1 MILYGLNAVSET
13 RKWVN
18 VDKKQKK
25 SSPDEQLFRQEMNDV
40 VPLKLRPTTSSKAPR
55 TPARKRRQETIT
67 ANSVGTFL
75 SVTDDQTHSDADD
88 GSSHRKHGVQKRVMQ
103 KLKRGRFPIGEQL
116 DLHHMSTETGHM
128 ALLEFI
134 ADAQRRKL
142 ECVRIIHG
150 KGLRSE
156 RGPRLRLMTRQ
167 LMRDHPQVLA
177 FTACKPA
184 DGGSGAMDVLLKS
197 T

>member
-1 MILYGLNAVSET
+1 M
-13 RKWVN
+13 
-18 VDKKQKK
+18 DKKQKYL
-25 SSPDEQLFRQEMNDV
+25 SLDEQLFQQEMNDV
-40 VPLKLRPTTSSKAPR
+40 VPLKASPTTDSKAPR
-55 TPARKRRQETIT
+55 KPARKRGPETVAINP
-67 ANSVGTFL
+67 AGIFL
-75 SVTDDQTHSDADD
+75 PSTDDQIHSDAAD
-88 GSSHRKHGVQKRVMQ
+88 GSSHRKHGVQKRIMQ
-103 KLKRGRFPIGEQL
+103 KLKRGRFPVGGQL

-134 ADAQRRKL
+134 ADAQRNKL

-156 RGPRLRLMTRQ
+156 SGPRLQLMTRQ

-197 T
+197 L

>member
-1 MILYGLNAVSET
+1 L
-13 RKWVN
+13 
-18 VDKKQKK
+18 DKKQKK
-25 SSPDEQLFRQEMNDV
+25 LSLDEQLFLQEMNDV
-40 VPLKLRPTTSSKAPR
+40 VPLKVRPTTDSKAPR
-55 TPARKRRQETIT
+55 TPARRRKPEIVI
-67 ANSVGTFL
+67 ASPDGTFL
-75 SVTDDQTHSDADD
+75 PSTDDQTHSDADD
-88 GSSHRKHGVQKRVMQ
+88 GSSHRKHGVQKRIMQ

-116 DLHHMSTETGHM
+116 DLHHMTTETGQT

-134 ADAQRRKL
+134 ADAQRRKF

-156 RGPRLRLMTRQ
+156 SGPRLRLMTRQ

>member
-1 MILYGLNAVSET
+1 
-13 RKWVN
+13 
-18 VDKKQKK
+18 
-25 SSPDEQLFRQEMNDV
+25 MNGV
-40 VPLKLRPTTSSKAPR
+40 TPLKTQPTTESKPPR
-55 TPARKRRQETIT
+55 TPARKRRQEIVATSS
-67 ANSVGTFL
+67 AETFL
-75 SVTDDQTHSDADD
+75 LSSDDQLHSDADD
-88 GSSHRKHGVQKRVMQ
+88 GSSHRKHGVQKRILQ
-103 KLKRGRFPIGEQL
+103 RLKRGGFPVGEQL
-116 DLHHMSTETGHM
+116 DMHNMTIKMGHI

-134 ADAQRRKL
+134 ADAQRCKL

-156 RGPRLRLMTRQ
+156 SGPRLKLMTRQ
-167 LMRDHPQVLA
+167 LMRDHPQVQA